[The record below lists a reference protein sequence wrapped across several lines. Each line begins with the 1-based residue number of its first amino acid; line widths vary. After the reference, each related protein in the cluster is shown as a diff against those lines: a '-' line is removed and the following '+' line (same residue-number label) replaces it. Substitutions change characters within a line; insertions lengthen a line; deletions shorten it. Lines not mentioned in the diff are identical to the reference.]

1 MPSPF
6 QVVGNL
12 KTLENAHNARI
23 SCLGVA
29 DDGHVLLL
37 DIVQLNLPC
46 GCVDCE
52 DLFEVPPC
60 LFWRFGLSDVGKD
73 VIMNA

>member
-1 MPSPF
+1 MLFLF

-29 DDGHVLLL
+29 DDGSAVCTGSWDRNLKVIYQVLFNFNMSA
-37 DIVQLNLPC
+37 Q
-46 GCVDCE
+46 
-52 DLFEVPPC
+52 
-60 LFWRFGLSDVGKD
+60 
-73 VIMNA
+73 